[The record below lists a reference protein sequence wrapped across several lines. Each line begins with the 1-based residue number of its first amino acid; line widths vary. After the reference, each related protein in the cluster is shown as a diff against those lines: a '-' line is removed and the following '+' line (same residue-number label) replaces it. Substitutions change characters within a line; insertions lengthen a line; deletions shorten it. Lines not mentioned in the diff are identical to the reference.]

1 MRHRK
6 KTIKLG
12 RDTAH
17 REAMLANMVCSLIQ
31 EKRIKTTIAK
41 ARAARTI
48 AEKMVTLGKKG
59 DLAARRRAISKLRNK
74 DAVAELFTNIAP
86 AMAERQGGYT
96 RMLKIGTRPSDA
108 SEMVILEWTDVT
120 VAPVEAE
127 DAPAESAAE

>member
-12 RDTAH
+12 RDSSH
-17 REAMLANMVCSLIQ
+17 REAMLSNMVCSLIE

-48 AEKMVTLGKKG
+48 AEKMVTLGKRG
-59 DLAARRRAISKLRNK
+59 DLHARRLAISRLRNK
-74 DAVAELFTNIAP
+74 KAVVELFSNVAP

-96 RMLKIGTRPSDA
+96 RMLKIGKRASDA

-120 VAPVEAE
+120 VAPVEA
-127 DAPAESAAE
+127 AAE